1 MNFGN
6 AFSGTRDLVGF
17 AVGEG
22 WDLQDK
28 SSPPVSP
35 ERLTALQTFGCIE
48 SRGTEEPFDTL

>member
-6 AFSGTRDLVGF
+6 AWPVGF

-28 SSPPVSP
+28 SSLPVSP
-35 ERLTALQTFGCIE
+35 ESLTALQTFGCIE
-48 SRGTEEPFDTL
+48 SRGTDELDEQHG